1 VLTALSARIP
11 EKRNIVTVF
20 AVAMFLVYTWTLFIS
35 FWKLPSWLFFLRLGE
50 IVSIYAYAFLV
61 NFFESILLLVLV
73 LLPAI
78 LLPRHWWKDVFIP
91 KAFVLIL
98 VILGSAVLHMTLYRT
113 PDTRDVFV
121 NGQFNWWLGTLV
133 IAIFLTSLAGNVVWL
148 RRGLENVADR
158 FVVFLYIYLP
168 LTLLALFIVLA
179 RIFL

>member
-1 VLTALSARIP
+1 MLTGLSTRIP

-61 NFFESILLLVLV
+61 NFFESVLLLLLVL
-73 LLPAI
+73 LPTI

-91 KAFVLIL
+91 RAFVLIL

-121 NGQFNWWLGTLV
+121 TGQLSWWLGTLV
-133 IAIFLTSLAGNVVWL
+133 IAIVLTWLAGKVAWL

-168 LTLLALFIVLA
+168 LTLLALFLVLA